1 MHVDEL
7 IKKREKYLFR
17 IKPVNNILDSTLK
30 ASKPNKYV
38 IFISIIKVSCRNS
51 AKYYWAVL
59 YVVHRDIL
67 VNPPP
72 HIFPFRTPEPLKAF
86 VSEHIL

>member
-1 MHVDEL
+1 M
-7 IKKREKYLFR
+7 
-17 IKPVNNILDSTLK
+17 
-30 ASKPNKYV
+30 
-38 IFISIIKVSCRNS
+38 SIIKVSCRNT

-72 HIFPFRTPEPLKAF
+72 YIFPFRTPEPLKAF